1 MKLERLNQKFDKLY
15 KILSSESFLSM
26 NALGGE
32 IPFYISSYNPEQEQ
46 DVFKEIKRLKDRL
59 KINGIIVNNI
69 NLFEIVIEMLENRKI
84 LDKIIEKE
92 SELSK
97 SQLYS
102 TLLGVLDVEKYLIPF
117 MASKI
122 KNSVSNIVFLTGI
135 AQVYPFIRSHTILNN
150 MQSHIKDEPTVM
162 FFPGVYDGKSLS
174 LFGKLKD
181 DNYYR
186 AFNLETLNIVEK

>member
-59 KINGIIVNNI
+59 KINGIIVNDI
-69 NLFEIVIEMLENRKI
+69 NLFETVIEMLENRNI